1 MNTDTYMARRFG
13 PQVAVRTTA
22 LMALLALAPVAAIAQ
37 SPAAAGVE
45 TRTSNLSLAGLDLST
60 PAGVDAARDR
70 LQQTARRR
78 CSQVADRQDLSH
90 QPNFIAC
97 MDETLAAAL
106 RQINGPVRAA
116 IEEPGEWH
124 TRQADVTRSR
134 LPPTAPETR
143 VMVVSLANLN
153 LSTPDGVRIA
163 HDRIK
168 RMARR
173 VCRQLSGSIDPTE
186 MWRYANCV
194 DDAIAAALRQ
204 IRGPAVAAIDKL
216 GAPLGSAP

>member
-1 MNTDTYMARRFG
+1 
-13 PQVAVRTTA
+13 
-22 LMALLALAPVAAIAQ
+22 MALLTLAPVAAIAL

-45 TRTSNLSLAGLDLST
+45 TRTSNLSLADLDLST

-70 LQQTARRR
+70 LQQTARRW

-124 TRQADVTRSR
+124 TQQADATHSR
-134 LPPTAPETR
+134 LPPTVPETR
-143 VMVVSLANLN
+143 VMIVSLANLN
-153 LSTPDGVRIA
+153 HQGPVVLIVLRGYPGYQCPYCTRQVHDFPTSASAVELSCGSTRMRILN
-163 HDRIK
+163 
-168 RMARR
+168 
-173 VCRQLSGSIDPTE
+173 C
-186 MWRYANCV
+186 YAAC
-194 DDAIAAALRQ
+194 I
-204 IRGPAVAAIDKL
+204 
-216 GAPLGSAP
+216 

>member
-1 MNTDTYMARRFG
+1 
-13 PQVAVRTTA
+13 
-22 LMALLALAPVAAIAQ
+22 
-37 SPAAAGVE
+37 
-45 TRTSNLSLAGLDLST
+45 
-60 PAGVDAARDR
+60 
-70 LQQTARRR
+70 
-78 CSQVADRQDLSH
+78 
-90 QPNFIAC
+90 
-97 MDETLAAAL
+97 
-106 RQINGPVRAA
+106 
-116 IEEPGEWH
+116 
-124 TRQADVTRSR
+124 
-134 LPPTAPETR
+134 
-143 VMVVSLANLN
+143 MVVSLANLN

>member
-1 MNTDTYMARRFG
+1 MNTETQLARRSIN
-13 PQVAVRTTA
+13 PVASIRTAA
-22 LMALLALAPVAAIAQ
+22 LIALFTLASAGALADQQPV
-37 SPAAAGVE
+37 
-45 TRTSNLSLAGLDLST
+45 LSLADLDLST

-70 LQQTARRR
+70 LQQTARQR
-78 CSQVADRQDLSH
+78 CSQIADRQDLSH

-97 MDETLAAAL
+97 MDETLADAL
-106 RQINGPVRAA
+106 RQIDGPVRAA
-116 IEEPGEWH
+116 IEESGEWH
-124 TRQADVTRSR
+124 SQQAHVTRSR

-153 LSTPDGVRIA
+153 LSTPDGARIA

-168 RMARR
+168 RIARR

-194 DDAIAAALRQ
+194 DDAIAGALRQ
-204 IRGPAVAAIDKL
+204 VRGPTVAAIDKL
-216 GAPLGSAP
+216 GAPLSPAP

>member
-1 MNTDTYMARRFG
+1 
-13 PQVAVRTTA
+13 
-22 LMALLALAPVAAIAQ
+22 MALLALAPVAAIAQ
-37 SPAAAGVE
+37 SPAATGVE
-45 TRTSNLSLAGLDLST
+45 TRTSNLSLADLDLST

-124 TRQADVTRSR
+124 TQQADVTRSR

-194 DDAIAAALRQ
+194 DDAIAGALRQ
-204 IRGPAVAAIDKL
+204 IRGRTVAAIDKL

>member
-1 MNTDTYMARRFG
+1 MNTDTYMTRRFG
-13 PQVAVRTTA
+13 SQVAVRTTA
-22 LMALLALAPVAAIAQ
+22 LMALLTLAAVAAIALT
-37 SPAAAGVE
+37 PAAAGVE
-45 TRTSNLSLAGLDLST
+45 TRTSNLSLADLDLST

-70 LQQTARRR
+70 LQQTARRW

-124 TRQADVTRSR
+124 TQQADATHSR
-134 LPPTAPETR
+134 LPPTVPETR
-143 VMVVSLANLN
+143 VMIVSLANLN

-173 VCRQLSGSIDPTE
+173 VCRQLSGSIDPTK

-194 DDAIAAALRQ
+194 DDAIAGALRQ
-204 IRGPAVAAIDKL
+204 IRDPTVAAIDK
-216 GAPLGSAP
+216 

>member
-13 PQVAVRTTA
+13 PQVAVWTTA
-22 LMALLALAPVAAIAQ
+22 LMALLALAPVAVIAQ

-45 TRTSNLSLAGLDLST
+45 TRTSNLSLADLDLST

-78 CSQVADRQDLSH
+78 CSQVADRQDLSN

-124 TRQADVTRSR
+124 TQQADVTRSR

-143 VMVVSLANLN
+143 VMIVSLANLN
-153 LSTPDGVRIA
+153 LSTPDGMRIA

-173 VCRQLSGSIDPTE
+173 VCRQRSGSIDPTE

-194 DDAIAAALRQ
+194 DDAIAGALRQ
-204 IRGPAVAAIDKL
+204 IRGPTVAAIDKL

>member
-13 PQVAVRTTA
+13 SQVAVRTTA
-22 LMALLALAPVAAIAQ
+22 LMALLTLAPVAAIAL

-45 TRTSNLSLAGLDLST
+45 TRTSNLSLADLDLST

-70 LQQTARRR
+70 LQQTARRW

-124 TRQADVTRSR
+124 TQQADATHSR
-134 LPPTAPETR
+134 LPPTVPETR
-143 VMVVSLANLN
+143 VMIVSLANLN

-173 VCRQLSGSIDPTE
+173 VCRQLSGSIDPTK

-194 DDAIAAALRQ
+194 DDAIAGALRQ
-204 IRGPAVAAIDKL
+204 IRGPTVAAIDKL
-216 GAPLGSAP
+216 GAPLGSAS

>member
-1 MNTDTYMARRFG
+1 
-13 PQVAVRTTA
+13 
-22 LMALLALAPVAAIAQ
+22 MALLALAPVAAIAQ

-45 TRTSNLSLAGLDLST
+45 TRTSNLSLADLDLST

-124 TRQADVTRSR
+124 TQQADVTRSR

-143 VMVVSLANLN
+143 VMVVSLASLN

-194 DDAIAAALRQ
+194 DDAIAGALRQ
-204 IRGPAVAAIDKL
+204 VRGPTVAAIDKL

>member
-1 MNTDTYMARRFG
+1 MNTNTYMARRLG
-13 PQVAVRTTA
+13 SRVAVRTTS

-37 SPAAAGVE
+37 SPAAGAVE
-45 TRTSNLSLAGLDLST
+45 TRTSSLSLADLDLST

-78 CSQVADRQDLSH
+78 CSQVANRQDLSH

-124 TRQADVTRSR
+124 TQQGDVTGSR

-168 RMARR
+168 RTARR

-194 DDAIAAALRQ
+194 EDAIAGALRQ
-204 IRGPAVAAIDKL
+204 IGGPTVAAIDKL

>member
-1 MNTDTYMARRFG
+1 
-13 PQVAVRTTA
+13 
-22 LMALLALAPVAAIAQ
+22 MALLALAPVAAIAQ
-37 SPAAAGVE
+37 SPAATGVE
-45 TRTSNLSLAGLDLST
+45 TRTSNLSLADLDLST

-124 TRQADVTRSR
+124 TQQADVTRSR

-143 VMVVSLANLN
+143 VMVVSLAKLN

-194 DDAIAAALRQ
+194 DDAIAGALRQ
-204 IRGPAVAAIDKL
+204 IRGRTVAAIDKL

>member
-13 PQVAVRTTA
+13 PQVAVQTTA
-22 LMALLALAPVAAIAQ
+22 LMALALAPVAAIAQ

-45 TRTSNLSLAGLDLST
+45 TRTSNLALADLDLST

-124 TRQADVTRSR
+124 TQQADVTRSR

-143 VMVVSLANLN
+143 VMVVSLGNLN

-194 DDAIAAALRQ
+194 DDAIAGALRQ
-204 IRGPAVAAIDKL
+204 IRGPTVAAIDKL